1 MSQML
6 HGCLADTDYQVVRA
20 RSGHEY
26 GVWVTTPP
34 GYADSDD
41 RLPLV
46 YVVDG
51 NWTVGLTAP
60 LIVATADPFLSVKPY
75 VQVTIGYAGDE
86 AASWEHLRNRDL
98 VPPGEPVDPS
108 TVAALEMARETGAMT
123 QEQVDAYV
131 AALSDT
137 RADAFLDFLSTELH
151 PLVSTQVRAS
161 DHGHGLFGYSYGGL
175 FSLYAWLRGGNPFEM
190 FGAGSPGVVSTDSQV
205 FDMVASLPD
214 ADDGSSAPHLHV
226 TLNEVEMLGSIP
238 VYRDLARHVL
248 DVVHRLHGR
257 GRGEQVSSA
266 TFHETHVTGLHA
278 SFMSFVTTCYQ
289 A

>member
-75 VQVTIGYAGDE
+75 VQVTVGYAGDE
-86 AASWEHLRNRDL
+86 AASWANEFPLIDKPYL
-98 VPPGEPVDPS
+98 AP
-108 TVAALEMARETGAMT
+108 ALA
-123 QEQVDAYV
+123 
-131 AALSDT
+131 SKI
-137 RADAFLDFLSTELH
+137 RA
-151 PLVSTQVRAS
+151 
-161 DHGHGLFGYSYGGL
+161 
-175 FSLYAWLRGGNPFEM
+175 
-190 FGAGSPGVVSTDSQV
+190 
-205 FDMVASLPD
+205 
-214 ADDGSSAPHLHV
+214 
-226 TLNEVEMLGSIP
+226 
-238 VYRDLARHVL
+238 VL
-248 DVVHRLHGR
+248 DVD
-257 GRGEQVSSA
+257 
-266 TFHETHVTGLHA
+266 A
-278 SFMSFVTTCYQ
+278 SEPERPKARQ
-289 A
+289 G